1 VAVARAAEAEGVA
14 SAPLDADLTGQV
26 RALMWEPRYRPVR
39 PA

>member
-1 VAVARAAEAEGVA
+1 
-14 SAPLDADLTGQV
+14 LDADLGGQV